1 MSEVLVDVG
10 ALVLAARW
18 SHPGR
23 GTNADLALYCP
34 GRKVAS
40 EVIKPSDRL
49 ALAAHRA
56 LGRPRR
62 SVPCSV
68 LAVSIAMHWCRSTSL
83 AAG

>member
-1 MSEVLVDVG
+1 MPRDGVIPV
-10 ALVLAARW
+10 AAA
-18 SHPGR
+18 
-23 GTNADLALYCP
+23 NAELALYCP
-34 GRKVAS
+34 GRKVAR

-68 LAVSIAMHWCRSTSL
+68 LAVSIATHWCRSTSL
-83 AAG
+83 DAG